1 MSVSVILFLLILLL
15 LCAKGKEFAL
25 MFSAI
30 MMPMLGTFGLLGNI
44 SLIFA
49 VSCLFLILFAKDI
62 KSYLKVRELYI
73 FSFVAYT
80 LLIVISAFIAQQKH
94 YFMALQNIFAFAV
107 IPMCTFICLQS
118 KKNIVSFTKIAY
130 WTCLVCVCY
139 SFVELATFSNPI
151 VENAIAHN
159 LFFGELMTEI
169 RFGFKQIQCV
179 FSYHET
185 AGCFF
190 WMMAVYFTW
199 LLLTENHVI
208 SRKRIILIIALTA
221 ICCFLTGS
229 RSSIVSLCIGLL
241 PIAIVNKKYII
252 LVPIVILVCFYSMP
266 DYFGEIYSSIVDSD
280 SANMGSSSDMREQ
293 QLNASLF
300 YMFNSPSGA
309 FWGHGLGYTDE
320 FLIGNVTDLAGGES
334 LWFRLMIDQGILGI
348 IVMVYI
354 FIYSIFVSF
363 RVNKYLPTLVL
374 AFLCA
379 KTMAVVPCVE
389 VSWVFVFVIFFNMQN
404 RMRCCTR

>member
-1 MSVSVILFLLILLL
+1 
-15 LCAKGKEFAL
+15 
-25 MFSAI
+25 
-30 MMPMLGTFGLLGNI
+30 
-44 SLIFA
+44 
-49 VSCLFLILFAKDI
+49 
-62 KSYLKVRELYI
+62 
-73 FSFVAYT
+73 
-80 LLIVISAFIAQQKH
+80 
-94 YFMALQNIFAFAV
+94 
-107 IPMCTFICLQS
+107 
-118 KKNIVSFTKIAY
+118 
-130 WTCLVCVCY
+130 
-139 SFVELATFSNPI
+139 
-151 VENAIAHN
+151 
-159 LFFGELMTEI
+159 MTEI

-190 WMMAVYFTW
+190 WMMATYFTW
-199 LLLTENHVI
+199 LLLTENQVI
-208 SRKRIILIIALTA
+208 SRKRIILIIALTS

-241 PIAIVNKKYII
+241 PLAIVNKKYII
-252 LVPIVILVCFYSMP
+252 LVPIVIFVCLYSMP

-280 SANMGSSSDMREQ
+280 SANMGSSSDLRER
-293 QLNASLF
+293 QLDASLF
-300 YMFNSPSGA
+300 YLYNSPSGA

-389 VSWVFVFVIFFNMQN
+389 VSWVFVFIIFFIMQS

>member
-1 MSVSVILFLLILLL
+1 MSISLIIFLLILLMCIKSKDL
-15 LCAKGKEFAL
+15 AL
-25 MFSAI
+25 MLSAI
-30 MMPMLGTFGLLGNI
+30 MMPMIGTYTLTGEI
-44 SLIFA
+44 SLIFV
-49 VSCLFLILFAKDI
+49 VSFLFLVLYYKDI
-62 KSYLKVRELYI
+62 CNYIKYRETYF
-73 FSFVAYT
+73 FSFIAYT
-80 LLIVISAFIAQQKH
+80 ILIVISAIIAQQKH
-94 YFMALQNIFAFAV
+94 YFLALQNIFGFVV
-107 IPMCTFICLQS
+107 IPLCTYICLQS
-118 KKNIVSFTKIAY
+118 KKNVTSFIKLAY
-130 WTCLVCVCY
+130 WSCLICVCY
-139 SFVELATFSNPI
+139 AFIEIVTSSNPI
-151 VENAIAHN
+151 VETAIGQDV
-159 LFFGELMTEI
+159 FSGELMTGS

-229 RSSIVSLCIGLL
+229 RSSIVSICIGLL
-241 PIAIVNKKYII
+241 PFAIVNKKYII

-280 SANMGSSSDMREQ
+280 SANMGSSSDLRER
-293 QLNASLF
+293 QLNASLL

-389 VSWVFVFVIFFNMQN
+389 VSWIFVFVIFFNMQN
-404 RMRCCTR
+404 RMRCCMR

>member
-1 MSVSVILFLLILLL
+1 MLSD
-15 LCAKGKEFAL
+15 
-25 MFSAI
+25 I
-30 MMPMLGTFGLLGNI
+30 MMPMIFTYTLTGEI
-44 SLIFA
+44 SLIFV
-49 VSCLFLILFAKDI
+49 VSFLFLVLYYKDI
-62 KSYLKVRELYI
+62 CNYIKYRETYF
-73 FSFVAYT
+73 FSFIAYT
-80 LLIVISAFIAQQKH
+80 ILIVISAIIAQQKH
-94 YFMALQNIFAFAV
+94 YFLALQNIFGFVV
-107 IPMCTFICLQS
+107 IPLCTYICLQS
-118 KKNIVSFTKIAY
+118 KKNVTSFIKLAY
-130 WTCLVCVCY
+130 WSCLICVCY
-139 SFVELATFSNPI
+139 AFIEIVTSSNPI
-151 VENAIAHN
+151 VETAIGQDV
-159 LFFGELMTEI
+159 FSGELMTGS

-229 RSSIVSLCIGLL
+229 RSSIVSICIGLL
-241 PIAIVNKKYII
+241 PFAIVNKKYII

-280 SANMGSSSDMREQ
+280 SANMGSSSDLRER
-293 QLNASLF
+293 QLNASLL

-389 VSWVFVFVIFFNMQN
+389 VSWIFVFVIFFNMQN
-404 RMRCCTR
+404 RMRCCMR

>member
-1 MSVSVILFLLILLL
+1 MCIKSKDL
-15 LCAKGKEFAL
+15 AL
-25 MFSAI
+25 MLSTI
-30 MMPMLGTFGLLGNI
+30 MMPMIGTYTLTSKI
-44 SLIFA
+44 SLIFV
-49 VSCLFLILFAKDI
+49 VSFLFLVLYYKDI
-62 KSYLKVRELYI
+62 CNYIKYREIYF
-73 FSFVAYT
+73 FSFIAYT
-80 LLIVISAFIAQQKH
+80 ILIVISAIIAQQKH
-94 YFMALQNIFAFAV
+94 YFQALQNIFGFVV
-107 IPMCTFICLQS
+107 IPLCTYICLQS
-118 KKNIVSFTKIAY
+118 KKNVASFIKLAY
-130 WTCLVCVCY
+130 WSSLICVCY
-139 SFVELATFSNPI
+139 AFIEIVTSSNPI
-151 VENAIAHN
+151 VETAIGQDV
-159 LFFGELMTEI
+159 FSGELMTTS

-221 ICCFLTGS
+221 ICSFLTGS

-293 QLNASLF
+293 QLNASLL

-374 AFLCA
+374 AFLMCQNNGSR
-379 KTMAVVPCVE
+379 TMC
-389 VSWVFVFVIFFNMQN
+389 
-404 RMRCCTR
+404 

>member
-1 MSVSVILFLLILLL
+1 
-15 LCAKGKEFAL
+15 
-25 MFSAI
+25 MFSSI

-94 YFMALQNIFAFAV
+94 YFVALQNIFAFAV

-139 SFVELATFSNPI
+139 SFVELATFSN
-151 VENAIAHN
+151 
-159 LFFGELMTEI
+159 
-169 RFGFKQIQCV
+169 
-179 FSYHET
+179 
-185 AGCFF
+185 
-190 WMMAVYFTW
+190 
-199 LLLTENHVI
+199 
-208 SRKRIILIIALTA
+208 
-221 ICCFLTGS
+221 
-229 RSSIVSLCIGLL
+229 
-241 PIAIVNKKYII
+241 VNKKYII

>member
-1 MSVSVILFLLILLL
+1 MSISLIIFLLILLMCIKSKDL
-15 LCAKGKEFAL
+15 AL
-25 MFSAI
+25 MLSAI
-30 MMPMLGTFGLLGNI
+30 MMPMIGTYTLTSKI
-44 SLIFA
+44 SLIFV
-49 VSCLFLILFAKDI
+49 VSFLFLVLYYKDI
-62 KSYLKVRELYI
+62 CNYIKYRETYF
-73 FSFVAYT
+73 FSFIAYT
-80 LLIVISAFIAQQKH
+80 ILIVISAIIAQQKH
-94 YFMALQNIFAFAV
+94 YFLALQNIFGFVV
-107 IPMCTFICLQS
+107 IPLCTYICLQS
-118 KKNIVSFTKIAY
+118 KKNVTSFIKLAY
-130 WTCLVCVCY
+130 WSCLICVCY
-139 SFVELATFSNPI
+139 AFIEIVTSSNPI
-151 VENAIAHN
+151 VETAIGQDV
-159 LFFGELMTEI
+159 FSGELMTTS

-221 ICCFLTGS
+221 ICSFLTGS

-293 QLNASLF
+293 QLNASLL

-389 VSWVFVFVIFFNMQN
+389 VSWIFVFVIFFNMQN
-404 RMRCCTR
+404 RMRCCMR